1 MFIKKNDKVK
11 VIAGKDK
18 GKEGTVEKVFPS
30 KERVIVKGVNI
41 VKKHKNQLTQI
52 QMVELLKL
60 KHRFMFLTLCLSI
73 LQTMNQHGLASRLKM
88 ARKYVF
94 LKRQV
99 KHCNKGR
106 RILSSWKIA

>member
-41 VKKHKNQLTQI
+41 VKKHQKPTNANPNGGL
-52 QMVELLKL
+52 VEVEAPIHVSNVMLIDPSNNEPTRVGFKIEDG
-60 KHRFMFLTLCLSI
+60 KKVRVSKKTGKTL
-73 LQTMNQHGLASRLKM
+73 
-88 ARKYVF
+88 
-94 LKRQV
+94 
-99 KHCNKGR
+99 
-106 RILSSWKIA
+106 

>member
-41 VKKHKNQLTQI
+41 VKKHQKPTNANQNGGI
-52 QMVELLKL
+52 VEVEAPIHVSNVMLIDPSNNEPTRVGFKIEDG
-60 KHRFMFLTLCLSI
+60 KKVRVSKKTGKTL
-73 LQTMNQHGLASRLKM
+73 
-88 ARKYVF
+88 
-94 LKRQV
+94 
-99 KHCNKGR
+99 
-106 RILSSWKIA
+106 

>member
-41 VKKHKNQLTQI
+41 VKKHQKPTNANPDGGI
-52 QMVELLKL
+52 VEVEAPIHVSNVMLIDPSNNEPTRVGFKIEDG
-60 KHRFMFLTLCLSI
+60 KKVRVSKKTGKTL
-73 LQTMNQHGLASRLKM
+73 
-88 ARKYVF
+88 
-94 LKRQV
+94 
-99 KHCNKGR
+99 
-106 RILSSWKIA
+106 